1 MNVNLW
7 ETFFG
12 VSSNPMQRYI
22 NETRRFLPVQNQVW
36 GVKQAV
42 WVDTAEAWRLFIEIP
57 ELRAVINKRAEMIS
71 ANEPKLYNKQGE
83 QVTNHWLLDLINN
96 PNPTQSWG
104 DVMFT
109 LGVQDALYS
118 NTFIYAPKRSFNVRN
133 LFVPLP
139 ANKMTI
145 NLSGK
150 KLKQMDEAGLITDY
164 VFTDDAETKET
175 LPFEDV
181 VYLTTADGMNIV
193 KPFSRI
199 DSLKF
204 PLSNI
209 RATYNKRNVLL
220 ENIGAIG
227 ILSAQQNDLGG
238 AIPMDPEE
246 KKRIQKSWYQQ
257 SKDEIIITEAQVSWQ
272 PMSFPTKDLML
283 FEEMT
288 ADKLAIIDAFG
299 LSSNL
304 FSSEK
309 GATFTN
315 VRDSYRMVIQ
325 DTIKPLTQKMY
336 DAILEKFGLQNEYY
350 LEASFD
356 HLPMLQIDEK
366 AEADRRK
373 LDAETLVK
381 LRELGVV
388 MEAEEIKKFLGLNNY
403 Y

>member
-12 VSSNPMQRYI
+12 VSANPLQRYI
-22 NETRRFLPVQNQVW
+22 NETRRLLPIQNQVW
-36 GVKQAV
+36 GVKQPV
-42 WVDTAEAWRLFIEIP
+42 WVDTGEAWRLFIEIP
-57 ELRAVINKRAEMIS
+57 ELRAVISKRAEMMS
-71 ANEPKLYNKQGE
+71 ANEPRLYDKKGE
-83 QVTNHWLLDLINN
+83 RVTKHWLLDMINN
-96 PNPTQSWG
+96 PNPTQSWA
-104 DVMFT
+104 DVVYT
-109 LGVQDALYS
+109 LGVQDGIYS
-118 NTFIYAPKRSFNVRN
+118 NTFIYAPLRSFNVRN
-133 LFVPLP
+133 LFIPLP
-139 ANKMTI
+139 SNKITI

-150 KLKQMDEAGLITDY
+150 KLKQMDADGLITDY

-181 VYLTTADGMNIV
+181 VYLTTSDGMNIV
-193 KPFSRI
+193 KPISRI
-199 DSLKF
+199 ESLKF

-227 ILSAQQNDLGG
+227 ILSAQQNDMGG

-257 SKDEIIITEAQVSWQ
+257 SKDEIIITEANVQWQ

-288 ADKLAIIDAFG
+288 ADKMAILDAYG
-299 LSSNL
+299 MSVNL
-304 FSSEK
+304 FSTEK
-309 GATFTN
+309 GATFSN
-315 VRDSYRMVIQ
+315 VKDSYKMTIQ
-325 DTIKPLTQKMY
+325 DTVKPLTQKMY

-350 LEASFD
+350 LEACFD
-356 HLPMLQIDEK
+356 HLPMLQIDEQL
-366 AEADRRK
+366 EAQRRK
-373 LDAETLVK
+373 LDAETLRT
-381 LRELGVV
+381 LSDLGVGLD
-388 MEAEEIKKFLGLNNY
+388 AEEIKKFLGLNNY

>member
-12 VSSNPMQRYI
+12 VSANPLQRYI
-22 NETRRFLPVQNQVW
+22 NQTRQFLPTQNQIW
-36 GVKQAV
+36 GVKQPV
-42 WVDTAEAWRLFIEIP
+42 WVDTGEAWRLFLEIP
-57 ELRAVINKRAEMIS
+57 ELRAVINKRAEMMS
-71 ANEPKLYNKQGE
+71 ANEPKLFNKKGE
-83 QVTNHWLLDLINN
+83 RVEKHWLLDLLNN
-96 PNPTQSWG
+96 PNPTQSWA
-104 DVMFT
+104 DVVFT
-109 LGVQDALYS
+109 LGVQEGLYS
-118 NTFIYAPKRSFNVRN
+118 NVFVYTPKRTVEVRN

-139 ANKMTI
+139 ANKITI

-150 KLKQMDEAGLITDY
+150 KLKQMDQAGLIDNFI
-164 VFTDDAETKET
+164 FTDDAETKET
-175 LPFEDV
+175 LNFEDV
-181 VYLTTADGMNIV
+181 FYYATADGMNIV

-199 DSLKF
+199 ESLKY

-246 KKRIQKSWYQQ
+246 KKKIQKSWYQQ
-257 SKDEIIITEAQVSWQ
+257 SKDEIIITEASVQWQ

-288 ADKLAIIDAFG
+288 ADKMALLDAFG
-299 LSSNL
+299 LSVNL
-304 FSSEK
+304 FSTEK

-315 VRDSYRMVIQ
+315 VRDSYKMVIQ
-325 DTIKPLTQKMY
+325 DTIKPLTQKIY
-336 DAILEKFGLQNEYY
+336 DSILEKFNLQNDYY
-350 LEASFD
+350 LEACFD
-356 HLPMLQIDEK
+356 HLPILQTDENL
-366 AEADRRK
+366 EAQRRK
-373 LDAETLVK
+373 LDVETLVK
-381 LRELGVV
+381 LSELGVGLNPD
-388 MEAEEIKKFLGLNNY
+388 EIKKFLGLNNY